1 MSKIPKTPIYPIL
14 KGNIEDTFDKKT
26 VAGCIIIALEKWS
39 KGELDDVCFAD
50 ILYTTA
56 KKYADI

>member
-1 MSKIPKTPIYPIL
+1 MSKIPKTPVYPLL
-14 KGNIEDTFDKKT
+14 KCNLEDTTDKKT
-26 VAGCIIIALEKWS
+26 VAGCLIIALEKWH

-50 ILYTTA
+50 LLISTA